1 MSENARNRGG
11 KPKGNRNAGN
21 ETLLALYDSLEDLY
35 SILETLDELGITTRD
50 ELISYI
56 DTLDAEL
63 DELESLENV

>member
-1 MSENARNRGG
+1 MTDNVRNSRGKQKGG
-11 KPKGNRNAGN
+11 KGAGN

-50 ELISYI
+50 ELIAYI

-63 DELESLENV
+63 DELESLEES